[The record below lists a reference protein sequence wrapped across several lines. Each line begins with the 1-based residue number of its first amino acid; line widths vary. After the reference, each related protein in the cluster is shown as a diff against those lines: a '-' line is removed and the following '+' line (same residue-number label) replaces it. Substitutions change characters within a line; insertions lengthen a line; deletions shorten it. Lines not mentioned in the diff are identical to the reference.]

1 MGDGIDFLLFCFYR
15 RKAFVEMR
23 EYASL
28 PVTKLPF
35 IDAIVPTNGKGR
47 IVPSR

>member
-1 MGDGIDFLLFCFYR
+1 MKLILFFYR
-15 RKAFVEMR
+15 RKAFAEMR
-23 EYASL
+23 ESAFL

-35 IDAIVPTNGKGR
+35 IDAIVPTNGKGK